1 MYQYSY
7 WPGAYEFKQ
16 EIGLFLKY
24 IKEQIDIIMKKIDE
38 TDKAYQ

>member
-1 MYQYSY
+1 MYQNCF

-16 EIGLFLKY
+16 EISLFLKI
-24 IKEQIDIIMKKIDE
+24 IKEQIDEIMKKIDE